1 MDIISNLFD
10 MAPFV
15 ALFIT
20 LSLGYM
26 VGKITIGRFVLGG
39 VAGTLLMGVIIGQF
53 GVNIDPGVKS
63 IFFALFIYAVG
74 YQGGAQFFKALNFRT
89 INILLSAVV
98 MTVSGL
104 LCVLAAAWLFDL
116 DRGTAAG
123 LAAGGLTQS
132 AIIGTAGD
140 AIARLGGVSEE
151 AKHLM
156 QTNVA
161 VGYAVT
167 YIFGSLGPILMVTWV
182 FPTLMK
188 WDIRAEAIA
197 LEEKNSNGKR
207 ELAPG
212 EFNAVT
218 ALVTRAFKVSSS
230 DKLVGKTLTQLND
243 TSLSACI
250 ELIERDGQELDA
262 DKFTVLKEG
271 DIVVVTGR
279 RNTVQ
284 DLQCKGESN
293 EVSLPE
299 SYEIIEENRQLI
311 ADNHKLIGQSLKELK
326 QNSNKGLYRG
336 VYITDYIREGVS
348 LTLTPELV
356 VKKND
361 IIQVTGTANDINR
374 VEKNIGKR
382 MSSASM
388 TDLVI
393 LGLGMVVGLL
403 IGLISFKIAGIPVT
417 IGSGAGCLIS
427 GLFVGWIRNRNPHIA
442 QFPVGAVNFIR
453 DFGLAA
459 FVGIVGL
466 QAGPQAV
473 DTIKEHGMSL
483 LFLGV
488 AVTIIPQL
496 ISFFFSYFILK
507 IKNPIE
513 ALGCVTGG
521 RSANPGFAALLE
533 KTGNATPVFTFT
545 VTYAVANVLLTLW
558 GPIIV
563 GVITLNAGM

>member
-53 GVNIDPGVKS
+53 GVQIDPGVKS

-188 WDIRAEAIA
+188 WDIRSEAIKMAEA
-197 LEEKNSNGKR
+197 NSDGNA
-207 ELAPG
+207 ELGAG
-212 EFNAVT
+212 EFNAMT
-218 ALVTRAFKVSSS
+218 KLETRAFEIKAESKVNG
-230 DKLVGKTLTQLND
+230 LTLAQINQD
-243 TSLSACI
+243 SIDACI
-250 ELIERDGQELDA
+250 EVIERDGKAIEA
-262 DKFTVLKEG
+262 DKFTKLQQGDVLVITGTRKAIGQLKG
-271 DIVVVTGR
+271 DSVGSEVV
-279 RNTVQ
+279 
-284 DLQCKGESN
+284 
-293 EVSLPE
+293 LPE
-299 SYEIIEENRQLI
+299 EYEVIEENRQLI
-311 ADNHKLIGQSLKELK
+311 ADNKQLIGRTLGQIKSEA
-326 QNSNKGLYRG
+326 NKGTYRG
-336 VYITDYIREGVS
+336 VYVTDYLREGVS
-348 LTLTPELV
+348 IPVHADLV

-361 IIQVTGTANDINR
+361 VIQLTGSPSDINR
-374 VEKNIGKR
+374 VQGTIGKP
-382 MSSASM
+382 MNSATM
-388 TDLVI
+388 TDFIV
-393 LGLGMVVGLL
+393 LGMGMVLGLL
-403 IGLISFKIAGIPVT
+403 IGLINFKIAGIPVT
-417 IGSGAGCLIS
+417 IGSGAGCLVS
-427 GLFVGWIRNRNPHIA
+427 GLIVGWLRSRNPHVA
-442 QFPVGAVNFIR
+442 QFPGSAASFIR

-466 QAGPQAV
+466 EAGPQAV

-488 AVTIIPQL
+488 AVTIIPQI
-496 ISFFFSYFILK
+496 ISFFFSYFVLK
-507 IKNPIE
+507 IKNPVE

-521 RSANPGFAALLE
+521 RSANPAFAALME
-533 KTGNATPVFTFT
+533 KTGNATPVFSFT

-563 GVITLNAGM
+563 GIISVNAGM

>member
-1 MDIISNLFD
+1 MEIISNLFD

-53 GVNIDPGVKS
+53 GVHIDPGVKS

-104 LCVLAAAWLFDL
+104 LCVLAAAWMFDL

-140 AIARLGGVSEE
+140 AIARLGGVTEE

-156 QTNVA
+156 HTNVA

-207 ELAPG
+207 DLAPG

-218 ALVTRAFKVSSS
+218 ALVTRAFKVSK
-230 DKLVGKTLTQLND
+230 DGGLAGKTLAQLNQHA
-243 TSLSACI
+243 LAACI
-250 ELIERDGQELDA
+250 ELIQRDGKVLDV
-262 DKFTVLKEG
+262 DKFTALKEG
-271 DIVVVTGR
+271 DVIVVTGR
-279 RNTVQ
+279 RNAVHQLQ
-284 DLQCKGESN
+284 DGLADN
-293 EVSLPE
+293 EIALPE
-299 SYEIIEENRQLI
+299 GYEVIEENRQLI
-311 ADNHKLIGQSLKELK
+311 ADNRKLIGKSLQEIKEA
-326 QNSNKGLYRG
+326 SNQGSMRG
-336 VYITDYIREGVS
+336 IYVTDYIREGNS
-348 LTLTPELV
+348 IEMTPDLV

-361 IIQVTGTANDINR
+361 VIQLTGTAKDINR
-374 VEKNIGKR
+374 VEKNIGQR
-382 MSSASM
+382 MGSANV
-388 TDLVI
+388 TDLVV
-393 LGLGMVVGLL
+393 LGMGMVVGLL

-427 GLFVGWIRNRNPHIA
+427 GLIVGWLRSRNPHVA
-442 QFPVGAVNFIR
+442 QFPVGAANFIR

-466 QAGPQAV
+466 EAGPQAV

-483 LFLGV
+483 LFLGMG
-488 AVTIIPQL
+488 VTIIPQI
-496 ISFFFSYFILK
+496 ISFFFSYFVLK
-507 IKNPIE
+507 IKNPVE

-521 RSANPGFAALLE
+521 RSANPAFAALME
-533 KTGNATPVFTFT
+533 KTGNATPVFSFT

-563 GVITLNAGM
+563 GIITLNAGM

>member
-1 MDIISNLFD
+1 MEIISNLFD

-53 GVNIDPGVKS
+53 GVHIDPGVKS

-104 LCVLAAAWLFDL
+104 LCVLAAAWMFDL

-140 AIARLGGVSEE
+140 AIARLGGVTEE

-197 LEEKNSNGKR
+197 LEEKNSNGKH

-218 ALVTRAFKVSSS
+218 ALVTRAFKVSK
-230 DKLVGKTLTQLND
+230 DGGLAGKTLAQLNQK
-243 TSLSACI
+243 SLTACI
-250 ELIERDGQELDA
+250 ELIQRDGKVLEA
-262 DKFTVLKEG
+262 DKYTALKEG
-271 DIVVVTGR
+271 DVIVVTGR
-279 RNTVQ
+279 RHAVHQ
-284 DLQCKGESN
+284 LQAGLADN
-293 EVSLPE
+293 EVVLPE
-299 SYEIIEENRQLI
+299 GYEIIEENRQLI
-311 ADNHKLIGQSLKELK
+311 ADNRKLIGKSLQEIKEA
-326 QNSNKGLYRG
+326 SNQGSMRG
-336 VYITDYIREGVS
+336 IYVTDYIREGRS
-348 LTLTPELV
+348 IEMTPGLV

-361 IIQVTGTANDINR
+361 VIQLTGTAKDINR
-374 VEKNIGKR
+374 VEKNIGQR
-382 MSSASM
+382 MGSSTM
-388 TDLVI
+388 TDFVV
-393 LGLGMVVGLL
+393 LGMGMVLGLL

-427 GLFVGWIRNRNPHIA
+427 GLIVGWLRSRNPHVA
-442 QFPVGAVNFIR
+442 QFPVGAANFVR

-466 QAGPQAV
+466 EAGPQAV

-483 LFLGV
+483 LFLGM
-488 AVTIIPQL
+488 AVTIIPQI
-496 ISFFFSYFILK
+496 ISFFFSYFVLK
-507 IKNPIE
+507 IKNPVE

-521 RSANPGFAALLE
+521 RSANPAFAALME
-533 KTGNATPVFTFT
+533 KTGNATPVFSFT

-563 GVITLNAGM
+563 GIITLNAGM